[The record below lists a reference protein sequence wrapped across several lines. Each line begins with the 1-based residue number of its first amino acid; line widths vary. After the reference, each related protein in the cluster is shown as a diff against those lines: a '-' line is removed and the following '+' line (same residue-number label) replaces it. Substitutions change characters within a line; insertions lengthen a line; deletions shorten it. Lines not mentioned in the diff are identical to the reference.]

1 MKYYYFQMLLD
12 SVVFLKCFFWY
23 TSFFL
28 YFFVFSCFQFVG
40 STEKADPLVDRI
52 WSDPCIVAHRPS
64 NFLRPS
70 PQGSRPSALHITL
83 DILVSLCVPSI
94 FCEMLWEMG
103 VSWVRLVVKALP
115 MCEGRATDCS
125 SWGSQPRRRMLEVK
139 LWRQTV
145 IPISSYWRLSI
156 GLCTKHN
163 SMTMHHL
170 FGYDFNVLDH
180 IEAAFFKAM
189 LPSIKASSAP
199 GCL

>member
-1 MKYYYFQMLLD
+1 MF
-12 SVVFLKCFFWY
+12 SVCWLNWKGRSV
-23 TSFFL
+23 S
-28 YFFVFSCFQFVG
+28 G
-40 STEKADPLVDRI
+40 SNLI
-52 WSDPCIVAHRPS
+52 WSLYSGPPAFELSQAQPS
-64 NFLRPS
+64 GIEAGCPY
-70 PQGSRPSALHITL
+70 
-83 DILVSLCVPSI
+83 VSLQFSVRLW
-94 FCEMLWEMG
+94 EMLWEMG

-139 LWRQTV
+139 LWRLSV